1 MAMIHSADS
10 FLASL
15 GQYLAEGGMPPAAG
29 RMLGWL
35 LLRDRPSSLDEVAE
49 ALQVSKSAASDH
61 GRLLAHLGVVEVR
74 RRPSDRRDYYE
85 ASPQLCERLL
95 EQCVRR
101 MEALGGCLA
110 EGVRVTGV
118 PGNARKRIAQAVDA
132 NARITSRLRELAAWL
147 RDHPLQGKA

>member
-1 MAMIHSADS
+1 MTHSTDS
-10 FLASL
+10 FLASF

-35 LLRDRPSSLDEVAE
+35 LLRDRPSSLDDIAE
-49 ALQVSKSAASDH
+49 ALQVSKSTASDH

-74 RRPSDRRDYYE
+74 RRPGDRRDYYE

-101 MEALGGCLA
+101 MEALGACLA
-110 EGVRVTGV
+110 EGAHVTGV

-147 RDHPLQGKA
+147 RDYPLQGKA

>member
-1 MAMIHSADS
+1 MIHSADS

-35 LLRDRPSSLDEVAE
+35 LLRDQPSSLDEVAE

-74 RRPSDRRDYYE
+74 RRPGDRRDYYE
-85 ASPQLCERLL
+85 ASSQLCERLL
-95 EQCVRR
+95 EQCMRR
-101 MEALGGCLA
+101 MESLGGCLA
-110 EGVRVTGV
+110 EGAHVTGV
-118 PGNARKRIAQAVDA
+118 PSAATKRIAQAVDA
-132 NARITSRLRELAAWL
+132 NARITGRLRELVAWL
-147 RDHPLQGKA
+147 REDSPQGKA

>member
-1 MAMIHSADS
+1 MIHSADS
-10 FLASL
+10 FLTSL

-74 RRPSDRRDYYE
+74 RRPGDRRDYYE
-85 ASPQLCERLL
+85 ASSQLCERLL
-95 EQCVRR
+95 EHCVRR

-110 EGVRVTGV
+110 EGAQVTGA
-118 PGNARKRIAQAVDA
+118 PANAAKRIAQAVDA
-132 NARITSRLRELAAWL
+132 NARITSRLRELVAAL
-147 RDHPLQGKA
+147 RADSLQGKD